1 MCIEL
6 LERLAPSGSGFIQ
19 LHASTL
25 SPIALLSDSA
35 QILDSRYE
43 RSDGCG
49 GFPLPRGDRR
59 ASVRLGVEVRLVE
72 REGGGRRESG
82 RRLVPCPCVE
92 RRRSLSVLGP
102 TCFPPLNPNYPV
114 HSATANGSD
123 HFCQSRHSNN

>member
-6 LERLAPSGSGFIQ
+6 LERLAPSGFIQ

-49 GFPLPRGDRR
+49 GSLYRGETGEL
-59 ASVRLGVEVRLVE
+59 A
-72 REGGGRRESG
+72 
-82 RRLVPCPCVE
+82 
-92 RRRSLSVLGP
+92 
-102 TCFPPLNPNYPV
+102 
-114 HSATANGSD
+114 
-123 HFCQSRHSNN
+123 